1 MTPSPE
7 HYINVVMPK
16 VDGWCDAPKAKK
28 IVDLI
33 RGHKPSI
40 YVEIGVFAGR
50 SLFAAA
56 LTIKEH
62 GGHAVGIDPWIGG
75 ESVKGQVQEH
85 AEWWGKCDHEK
96 FYHLTMQ
103 QCHRLGL
110 SETCTIL
117 RSTSKQSLWL
127 IQSLAPIGMLHIDGN
142 HSEASAL
149 YDAQT
154 YTPLVPSGGIILF
167 DDLDWSSTRQA
178 QEWLATVARMDE
190 RVGNCGFYTK
200 L

>member
-7 HYINVVMPK
+7 HYINVIMPNME
-16 VDGWCDAPKAKK
+16 GWCDAPKAQAM
-28 IVDLI
+28 VSQI
-33 RGHKPSI
+33 RKHKPSI

-50 SLFAAA
+50 SLFAASLA
-56 LTIKEH
+56 MKEY
-62 GGHAVGIDPWIGG
+62 GGHTVGIDPWNES
-75 ESVKGQVQEH
+75 ESVKGQASDH

-96 FYHLTMQ
+96 IYHEAMEQ
-103 QCHRLGL
+103 SHMLGL
-110 SETCTIL
+110 DSTCTLL
-117 RSTSKQSLWL
+117 RSTSHWVLWL

-154 YTPLVPSGGIILF
+154 YAPLVPSGGIILF